1 MKDELSLIY
10 RELTTLRNRIG
21 QLIQDEEPK
30 QKKDWSGIDQLI
42 LTFSNITKKNYRPTM
57 TNRKIFA
64 ARLSDG
70 FTHDDVSLVIAHRNR
85 EWKGTQWEKYLRP
98 QTLLSASKFEGYLN
112 EARLAKPDRNSELEG
127 FV

>member
-1 MKDELSLIY
+1 MKDELNLIY

-21 QLIQDEEPK
+21 KLIEEEPK
-30 QKKDWSGIDQLI
+30 QKKDWSEIDQLI
-42 LTFSNITKKNYRPTM
+42 STFSKITKKNYRPTM
-57 TNRKIFA
+57 ATRKIFA

-70 FTHDDVSLVIAHRNR
+70 FAHEDIVTVISHRNR

-98 QTLLSASKFEGYLN
+98 QTLLCASKFEGYLN
-112 EARLAKPDRNSELEG
+112 EAKLAKPERKSELEG